1 LGLFLSLISEMKA
14 WKDTDIKSENQLYE
28 MIKKKGE
35 LDDESMELFISLMRK
50 YGGEDWYN
58 VGKDLLSSRVV

>member
-1 LGLFLSLISEMKA
+1 MKA

-58 VGKDLLSSRVV
+58 VGKDLLSSL